1 MIPLRDEI
9 FIRENGEQ
17 VAFSEYGDTNG
28 EPVMFCHGWPSSRL
42 MAQFTHDAA
51 RELGVR
57 IISPDRPGIADS
69 SFVVQRKLLD
79 WAPLVSELAD
89 FLKLE
94 KFRALGISGG
104 APYAYALAWA
114 MPERVRVIAVVSGAP
129 NIAELSDRSGL
140 LALYRWLMF
149 ADQRF
154 PAPLCRLGFRLARPL
169 LSLRPP
175 RRSRSW
181 LLKFLQPFDADSLV
195 ARRFRSKLFRCGGA
209 RDGEENPELPFARH
223 RNGWSLFGAHSS
235 YSRNPGRLDRGL
247 MRIAARSSR
256 VRQLPDR
263 GIPR

>member
-69 SFVVQRKLLD
+69 SFVARRKLLD

-94 KFRALGISGG
+94 KFRVLGISGG

-129 NIAELSDRSGL
+129 NIDELSDHSGL

-154 PAPLCRLGFRLARPL
+154 PAPLCRFGFRLARPF
-169 LSLRPP
+169 LSL
-175 RRSRSW
+175 
-181 LLKFLQPFDADSLV
+181 LV
-195 ARRFRSKLFRCGGA
+195 LEIPSTMRC
-209 RDGEENPELPFARH
+209 
-223 RNGWSLFGAHSS
+223 
-235 YSRNPGRLDRGL
+235 
-247 MRIAARSSR
+247 R
-256 VRQLPDR
+256 VTP
-263 GIPR
+263 